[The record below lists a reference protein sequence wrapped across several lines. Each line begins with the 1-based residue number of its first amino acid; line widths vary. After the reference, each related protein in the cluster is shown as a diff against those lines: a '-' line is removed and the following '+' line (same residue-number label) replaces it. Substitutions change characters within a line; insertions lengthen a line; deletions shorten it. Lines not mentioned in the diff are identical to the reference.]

1 MNAFSNDINKC
12 LFTAWT
18 TASGNPNAVLSK
30 SVECK
35 GYAGSHVQLCY
46 GLEPPKAQFAACY
59 NKETLTPDF
68 TGHIVEPDIQGAGRE
83 DEWRED
89 EGKYG
94 NEFYFLLTFLYQAP
108 VALTLYSA
116 NYRKIPLSS
125 G

>member
-68 TGHIVEPDIQGAGRE
+68 TGHIVEPDIKGAGRE

-89 EGKYG
+89 KGQFG
-94 NEFYFLLTFLYQAP
+94 NKSYFLLTFLYQAP

-116 NYRKIPLSS
+116 NYQKIPLYS

>member
-1 MNAFSNDINKC
+1 M
-12 LFTAWT
+12 
-18 TASGNPNAVLSK
+18 SK
-30 SVECK
+30 SVKCK

-59 NKETLTPDF
+59 NKQTLTPDF
-68 TGHIVEPDIQGAGRE
+68 TGHIVEPDIEGTGRE

-89 EGKYG
+89 KGKFG
-94 NEFYFLLTFLYQAP
+94 NESYFLLTFLYQAP

-116 NYRKIPLSS
+116 NYQKIPLSS